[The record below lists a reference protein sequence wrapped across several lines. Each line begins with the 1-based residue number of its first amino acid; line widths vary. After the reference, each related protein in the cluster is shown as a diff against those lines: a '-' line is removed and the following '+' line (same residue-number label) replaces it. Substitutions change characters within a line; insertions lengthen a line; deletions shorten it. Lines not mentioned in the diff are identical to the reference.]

1 MKFSEFREPDEERYF
16 EDYEAN
22 CTYDCGRRTVTEY
35 EIIEF
40 AQRYDAQWFHTDP
53 LEARRSIY
61 GGLIA
66 SGWHTVSMTMELLVR
81 NYVSAVASLGSPGVE
96 TLRWPAPVRPGDQL
110 AATVEVLDARVSR
123 SKPDRGIV
131 RARIETRN
139 QDDIEVLGLVSVNF
153 FLRRNA

>member
-1 MKFSEFREPDEERYF
+1 MKLSEFRVPVQERYF

-40 AQRYDAQWFHTDP
+40 AQRYDAQSFHTDP

-66 SGWHTVSMTMELLVR
+66 SGWHTVSMTTESPALRLR
-81 NYVSAVASLGSPGVE
+81 LSLPM
-96 TLRWPAPVRPGDQL
+96 PADWVW
-110 AATVEVLDARVSR
+110 
-123 SKPDRGIV
+123 
-131 RARIETRN
+131 TR
-139 QDDIEVLGLVSVNF
+139 
-153 FLRRNA
+153 